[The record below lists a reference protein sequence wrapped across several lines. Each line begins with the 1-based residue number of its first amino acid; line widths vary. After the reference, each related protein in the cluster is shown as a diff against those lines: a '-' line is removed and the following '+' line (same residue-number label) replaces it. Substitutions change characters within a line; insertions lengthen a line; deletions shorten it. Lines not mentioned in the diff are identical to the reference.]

1 MSNRRMSLSG
11 SGKEI
16 LDQMSQLLEIERP
29 HGIKIALAKG
39 ISKFDG
45 NFDIDYRDSKDKW
58 NIPDNIIRDRE
69 YLLFKHLIIQE
80 VQRPLN
86 DEEITQFMLYFIEFG
101 LKTVQE
107 EINNMSSMEDYRI
120 TVLG

>member
-1 MSNRRMSLSG
+1 MSLSG